1 MIYIVIPTYT
11 HALIVLLFSTD
22 PTLSL
27 ENISTVMATVPIGEV
42 NSYNS
47 GELGGSVLRVPL
59 CKCVEIHHQSSTDA
73 EERETL
79 IRYYLNYLPYASW
92 SHLAGRLYRTQ
103 HLEALSAARKFI
115 KIEPG
120 Q

>member
-1 MIYIVIPTYT
+1 MTYIIIPTYT
-11 HALIVLLFSTD
+11 HALIMPLFSTD

-27 ENISTVMATVPIGEV
+27 ENISTVTATVPIGV
-42 NSYNS
+42 VDSRSN
-47 GELGGSVLRVPL
+47 GQLGGLVLIIPRS
-59 CKCVEIHHQSSTDA
+59 KCREIHRQSSTDA

-79 IRYYLNYLPYASW
+79 IRYYLNYSPYASW
-92 SHLAGRLYRTQ
+92 SHLAGKLYQRQ

-115 KIEPG
+115 KTEPG

>member
-1 MIYIVIPTYT
+1 MYIIIPTYVC
-11 HALIVLLFSTD
+11 ALTVLLFSTD

-27 ENISTVMATVPIGEV
+27 ENLSTVTATVSIGMV
-42 NSYNS
+42 DSLNG
-47 GELGGSVLRVPL
+47 GELGGNVLRVPSS
-59 CKCVEIHHQSSTDA
+59 KCVEIHRQSSTEA

-79 IRYYLNYLPYASW
+79 IHYYLSYSQYASW

-115 KIEPG
+115 KTEPG